1 VTGTDD
7 VDRDDTLAWARSE
20 ITAFDA
26 YARARG
32 VSLSATSC
40 AAIAEFLRSL
50 LALAE
55 VDRVRAAAMRLLD
68 NVDPYGSALEVEH
81 GADGEELYGDLA
93 EALGLPRRPPSHPA
107 APPRNVAAHG
117 RRVGEIP
124 GDQPVSEH
132 HCPTC
137 GQKMTAYSA
146 QLSDTPPD
154 WDRPA
159 RTPGYYAEPCGHPV
173 LVVEGAAGLRFVE
186 PPADLLKLDYSPR
199 ATQEEDSP

>member
-1 VTGTDD
+1 
-7 VDRDDTLAWARSE
+7 
-20 ITAFDA
+20 
-26 YARARG
+26 
-32 VSLSATSC
+32 
-40 AAIAEFLRSL
+40 
-50 LALAE
+50 
-55 VDRVRAAAMRLLD
+55 M
-68 NVDPYGSALEVEH
+68 
-81 GADGEELYGDLA
+81 
-93 EALGLPRRPPSHPA
+93 
-107 APPRNVAAHG
+107 
-117 RRVGEIP
+117 
-124 GDQPVSEH
+124 SEH

-199 ATQEEDSP
+199 DTQEDDSQ